1 MILSG
6 GATERNLDYTQYGGS
21 GTGWFVLYQCPRI
34 FPQILIS
41 MSHSCPTHWTQ
52 VLPTYWVNNH
62 SLHTFL
68 LCLFITPFHQIPLCL
83 TAHLQHQSSSNWTR
97 VSGGS
102 IGCPTWLRTLI
113 SSVPVPTPE
122 FWYRPTVTVPLS
134 SYCVYMLFRNH
145 LYLYSRVLVW

>member
-1 MILSG
+1 MYKHLIHRKMN
-6 GATERNLDYTQYGGS
+6 E
-21 GTGWFVLYQCPRI
+21 LYSAIRRGLMKYCSRDSYFPRLHIHLVWSQWDTVI
-34 FPQILIS
+34 FLIS

-122 FWYRPTVTVPLS
+122 FWYRPTVTVPLWP
-134 SYCVYMLFRNH
+134 N
-145 LYLYSRVLVW
+145 